1 MLFHLLR
8 SRDELYENG
17 SYRFNR
23 PYFNKPHLNRVWCK
37 KISQPITTTHASQ
50 TMATESIVASTP
62 TSMSAASATISTT
75 AAKTQGIW
83 IDVREAHEYAQGHLK
98 DAVNITG
105 RDLPSQIAGIAP
117 DKNAQINLYCR
128 SGNRSEKARQILLD
142 MGYTNV
148 INQGGYQQL
157 YDKGYR

>member
-1 MLFHLLR
+1 MNL
-8 SRDELYENG
+8 
-17 SYRFNR
+17 
-23 PYFNKPHLNRVWCK
+23 NKTARTALTALALTSLGLSACGKQQASPSG
-37 KISQPITTTHASQ
+37 IATDTSQA
-50 TMATESIVASTP
+50 
-62 TSMSAASATISTT
+62 TT
-75 AAKTQGIW
+75 ATSTINTAKTQGIW

-128 SGNRSEKARQILLD
+128 SGNRSEKARQILLN